1 MTRQE
6 KKRSSSTV
14 KIPHKL
20 ESPLFTSIS
29 HREHSP
35 PKMVLQKSIKP
46 LELLKAV
53 TVDSNRQRYEK
64 MYQII

>member
-1 MTRQE
+1 MKVPQ
-6 KKRSSSTV
+6 
-14 KIPHKL
+14 HKL
-20 ESPLFTSIS
+20 DSPVFTSMS

-35 PKMVLQKSIKP
+35 AKIVLQKSLKP

-53 TVDSNRQRYEK
+53 TVDSKRQRYEK

>member
-1 MTRQE
+1 
-6 KKRSSSTV
+6 V